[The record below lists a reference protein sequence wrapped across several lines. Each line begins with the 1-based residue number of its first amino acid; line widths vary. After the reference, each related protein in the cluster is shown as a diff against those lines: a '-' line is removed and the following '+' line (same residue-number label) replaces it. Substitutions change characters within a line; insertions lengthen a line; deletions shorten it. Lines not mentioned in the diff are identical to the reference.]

1 MDPEKMNLTEE
12 DIKNRYISPA
22 VFETAG
28 WKKKDSLMEY
38 YYTDGQINVVDDVAK
53 RGNGKKVDYLL
64 LYKPNYPI
72 AVIEAKDRKK
82 HSQPSAGLQQG
93 MGYARDLQ
101 EIGRASCRERV

>member
-22 VFETAG
+22 IFETAG

-53 RGNGKKVDYLL
+53 RSNGKKVDKGDLSWSSGT
-64 LYKPNYPI
+64 LYSYRGRCCRR
-72 AVIEAKDRKK
+72 AKGFKSIRGG
-82 HSQPSAGLQQG
+82 SLCYGFTVRYG
-93 MGYARDLQ
+93 
-101 EIGRASCRERV
+101 II